1 MFNDVLTVEECRDL
15 LRRLAACAFPFQ
27 CAHGRPSMVPLV
39 DLGAGGDAIDLGVG
53 GPVERG
59 PGGLMGELKRWAL
72 KQGESS

>member
-1 MFNDVLTVEECRDL
+1 
-15 LRRLAACAFPFQ
+15 
-27 CAHGRPSMVPLV
+27 MVPLV